1 MTRQN
6 QIIIWLDDYEMT
18 LDLVIKASYD
28 SIDRMMDDMEVY
40 VRSDGG
46 EVLVTN
52 IFTEERLS
60 EFTEML
66 FDELYNQGA
75 E

>member
-6 QIIIWLDDYEMT
+6 QIIIWLDDYDLT
-18 LDLVIKASYD
+18 LDLIIKGSYD
-28 SIDRMMDDMEVY
+28 AVDRMMDDMEVY
-40 VRSDGG
+40 VRSEGG

-66 FDELYNQGA
+66 FDELHNQGA

>member
-1 MTRQN
+1 
-6 QIIIWLDDYEMT
+6 
-18 LDLVIKASYD
+18 
-28 SIDRMMDDMEVY
+28 
-40 VRSDGG
+40 
-46 EVLVTN
+46 VTN

-66 FDELYNQGA
+66 FDELHNQGA

>member
-66 FDELYNQGA
+66 FDELHNQGA

>member
-6 QIIIWLDDYEMT
+6 QIIIWLDDYDLT
-18 LDLVIKASYD
+18 LDLIIKGSYD
-28 SIDRMMDDMEVY
+28 AVDRMMDDMEVY
-40 VRSDGG
+40 VRSEGG

-60 EFTEML
+60 EFTDML
-66 FDELYNQGA
+66 FDELHNQGA

>member
-6 QIIIWLDDYEMT
+6 QIIIWLDDYDLT
-18 LDLVIKASYD
+18 LDLIIKGSYD
-28 SIDRMMDDMEVY
+28 AVDRMMDDMEVY
-40 VRSDGG
+40 VRSEGG